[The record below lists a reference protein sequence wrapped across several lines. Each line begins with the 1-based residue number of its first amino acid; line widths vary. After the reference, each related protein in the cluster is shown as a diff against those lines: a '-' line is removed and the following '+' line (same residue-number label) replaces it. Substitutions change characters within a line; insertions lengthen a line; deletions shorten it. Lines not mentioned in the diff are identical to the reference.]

1 VDFTREPII
10 ETIVTPKDGFKLV
23 VRSSKAN
30 TQEEY
35 FVDAVEIVSFG
46 QALFFRSLERPKCF
60 LVPVCDY
67 EVLEVRETRMVL
79 KNAGLDRAIKIGGGR
94 EGGLKSVRD
103 VERRDLSSKE
113 EGIGEEEKEE
123 IAEVES
129 APSRESATEV
139 KGDLKGER
147 KRDRRRNY
155 RKRKGVKEEGDEA
168 KGKEEP
174 VLQLEHDLVKIPAP
188 VDLID
193 LPGEVTAPVSPT
205 LFSSLLQPPPTLI
218 SETIN
223 RYRENVMFRSAFFV
237 AEEEELYSPHEKTDE
252 LLNEEEDDEG
262 YSTQSHTPIFD
273 EPESEPKSEQEHE
286 PEPEQES
293 EVEPKPH
300 LPSGEQMLSIFA
312 EEGDPT
318 DPET

>member
-1 VDFTREPII
+1 MDFTREPII

-67 EVLEVRETRMVL
+67 EVLEVRETKMVL
-79 KNAGLDRAIKIGGGR
+79 KNAGLDRSIKIGGGR
-94 EGGLKSVRD
+94 DAGSKVAKESERKEYSPKEEESFDEESEEVAEGEGSVP
-103 VERRDLSSKE
+103 SSKSDST
-113 EGIGEEEKEE
+113 
-123 IAEVES
+123 ES
-129 APSRESATEV
+129 KT
-139 KGDLKGER
+139 DLKGDR

-155 RKRKGVKEEGDEA
+155 RKRKGVRDDQEEA
-168 KGKEEP
+168 KSKEP
-174 VLQLEHDLVKIPAP
+174 VLLSEHDLIKIPAP

-193 LPGEVTAPVSPT
+193 LPGEVTAPVTPT

-223 RYRENVMFRSAFFV
+223 RYREKFKDAFFV
-237 AEEEELYSPHEKTDE
+237 AEEEELYTPHDKTQD
-252 LLNEEEDDEG
+252 LLNEEDEE
-262 YSTQSHTPIFD
+262 YVTSAHIPIF
-273 EPESEPKSEQEHE
+273 ENVEQEDTTVLTE
-286 PEPEQES
+286 PDQVFSDPDEHMLPLFES
-293 EVEPKPH
+293 
-300 LPSGEQMLSIFA
+300 
-312 EEGDPT
+312 EGDPIEG
-318 DPET
+318 DDWQDKET